1 MPSASPLPLLLACQ
15 AVIAAFA
22 SSHTLASALPPS
34 TKTST
39 QTKSKPPTHKSLI
52 TKKRAAAFPKTKKQ
66 RTKAADLPL
75 PFPRHPS
82 RPAAVFPIS
91 ECVSHLLPDE
101 DEYSEDREHRR
112 TQRRAARTDKYGAP
126 FYQRWTPGPGA
137 DLPTEHRREV
147 RVHFADFPGFSQFW
161 SFADLRRHS
170 VHPLSAWPLCTRYG
184 AELVFYYRRAR
195 FTKTQRKGEFQAR
208 WCPDSDVAGYR
219 AFMAERPY
227 RRF

>member
-52 TKKRAAAFPKTKKQ
+52 TKKRAAAAFPKTKPFPK
-66 RTKAADLPL
+66 KAADLPL

-82 RPAAVFPIS
+82 RPAAVFPMS

-101 DEYSEDREHRR
+101 DEYDEHRELRR
-112 TQRRAARTDKYGAP
+112 TKRRAARTDAYGAP
-126 FYQRWTPGPGA
+126 YYQTWTDA
-137 DLPTEHRREV
+137 ANLPCEHRREV
-147 RVHFADFPGFSQFW
+147 RVHFADFPGFSQLW
-161 SFADLRRHS
+161 SFADLCRHS
-170 VHPLSAWPLCTRYG
+170 VQTMREWPLCTRFG

-195 FTKTQRKGEFQAR
+195 FTKTQRKGDFQAR

-219 AFMAERPY
+219 AFMAARPY